1 MAKYRCTGN
10 GVRIRTGPSTNH
22 SIVGSLYK
30 GDEVSG
36 SNINGNWLEHDRGG
50 WSSLTYLQMIA
61 QDTSGTTSNTP
72 PAQTI
77 TEQVNGEAYDQ
88 RAEVDLDELDNTNEY
103 DDYPDE
109 ASSLW
114 DMVYTDRQFLNDLE
128 GDMKS
133 STARGIHGMPYQFL
147 PIVDNR
153 MNLHDTDSFGRKFGE
168 KIVAR
173 MPILIL
179 TPGVPKFMAGY
190 SKQTRRDI
198 IADSISRAGGGGSA
212 GLENLLDKD
221 GRYYSFQMDYKNY
234 FAYVNAM
241 MRALAIYMGI
251 GEERLNG
258 VKLKNF
264 DWYDDI
270 EADLSKLI
278 RYTKCVAF
286 YIDSDKQIS
295 ENFSNDTGD
304 SMLKSTINGLSDYAR
319 EAQFL
324 MGTSSYAMN
333 SGVLA
338 NGVNAMGSDNLSQ
351 NIEEV
356 NNFIDKVMLGDGNI
370 FSRITSNIQ
379 TLVAGGKMVFPEIW
393 TDSGRGGSSFDIS
406 IKLTCPDPT
415 PMGLLLDI
423 MLPIALV
430 VCMTAPRAATPN
442 GYVSPFLVRGFYK
455 GMFNVDMGIITS
467 LNITK
472 GAEGSWSREG
482 IPTVAEI
489 NFTIKDLYSSLAIS
503 KDESGKNGIIN
514 NIALLDYLANM
525 AGINVN
531 EFDIWR
537 QVELYL
543 AFNGFTRI
551 RDALKYDIFRGF
563 EQWKDN
569 FASNIWKNL
578 IR

>member
-1 MAKYRCTGN
+1 MARYRCTGD
-10 GVRIRTGPSTNH
+10 GVRIRSGPGTMH
-22 SIVGSLYK
+22 SVIGSLYK
-30 GDEVSG
+30 GDEVMEVR
-36 SNINGNWLEHDRGG
+36 IDGNWLHHDRGG
-50 WSSLTYLQMIA
+50 YSSLTYFQMIA
-61 QDTSGTTSNTP
+61 QDTSTTTNNTP
-72 PAQTI
+72 PAETI
-77 TEQVNGEAYDQ
+77 TEQVNGEAYNQ
-88 RAEVDLDELDNTNEY
+88 TEEADLDELNSTNEY

-109 ASSLW
+109 ESNLW
-114 DMVYTDRQFLNDLE
+114 DMVYTDKAFLNDLE
-128 GDMKS
+128 ADMKT

-153 MNLHDTDSFGRKFGE
+153 LSLHDTDSFGRKFGE

-173 MPILIL
+173 MPILIM
-179 TPGVPKFMAGY
+179 TPGVPKFMSGY
-190 SKQTRRDI
+190 SQETRRNV

-212 GLENLLDKD
+212 GLEDLLDKD
-221 GRYYSFQMDYKNY
+221 GRYYSFQMDYVNY
-234 FAYVNAM
+234 FGYVNAM
-241 MRALAIYMGI
+241 MRALSIYMGI
-251 GEERLNG
+251 GDEKING
-258 VKLKNF
+258 KKLRDF
-264 DWYDDI
+264 DWYDHI

-295 ENFSNDTGD
+295 ENFSNETTD
-304 SMLKSTINGLSDYAR
+304 SMLKSSINGLSEYAR

-333 SGVLA
+333 SGLLA
-338 NGVNAMGSDNLSQ
+338 NGVNVMGSENLSQ

-370 FSRITSNIQ
+370 FNRITSNIQ
-379 TLVAGGKMVFPEIW
+379 TLVAGGKMIFPEIW
-393 TDSGRGGSSFDIS
+393 SDSNKGGSSFDIS

-423 MLPIALV
+423 MLPIVLV

-442 GYVSPFLVRGFYK
+442 GYVSPFLVRAFYK

-467 LNITK
+467 LSITK

-482 IPTVAEI
+482 IPTIAEI
-489 NFTIKDLYSSLAIS
+489 NFTIKDLYSSLTIS
-503 KDESGKNGIIN
+503 KNEAGKHGIIN

-525 AGINVN
+525 AGIIVN

-569 FASNIWKNL
+569 LASNIWKNL